1 MRNFRNLDIWKSG
14 FDLVKQIYNVT
25 KGFPSSEMYGLTSQ
39 MRRASVSLPSNI
51 AEGASRRTN
60 TDFARFLEIALGSSF
75 ELETQLM
82 LSMELDYLKAEDFE
96 KIITNLNSL
105 QKQINSL
112 LTKVRGD

>member
-1 MRNFRNLDIWKSG
+1 
-14 FDLVKQIYNVT
+14 
-25 KGFPSSEMYGLTSQ
+25 

-51 AEGASRRTN
+51 AEGASRKTN
-60 TDFARFLEIALGSSF
+60 ADFARFLEIALGSSF
-75 ELETQLM
+75 ELETQLI

-96 KIITNLNSL
+96 KIITNLHSF